1 MDEKLLKDTLA
12 KNLKILR
19 AKNDYSQEQLAE
31 LADISQQQI
40 SFLENGK
47 MNPKLTMLVQIAE
60 VFGITV
66 NDLIYESKY

>member
-1 MDEKLLKDTLA
+1 MDEKLLKYTLA
-12 KNLKILR
+12 KNLKVLR
-19 AKNDYSQEQLAE
+19 AKHDYSQEQLAE

-47 MNPKLTMLVQIAE
+47 INPKLIMLVKIAE

-66 NDLIYESKY
+66 NDLIYESK

>member
-1 MDEKLLKDTLA
+1 MDEKLLKYTLA
-12 KNLKILR
+12 KNLKVLR
-19 AKNDYSQEQLAE
+19 AKHDYSQEQLAE

-47 MNPKLTMLVQIAE
+47 INPKLTMLVKIAE

-66 NDLIYESKY
+66 NDLIYESK